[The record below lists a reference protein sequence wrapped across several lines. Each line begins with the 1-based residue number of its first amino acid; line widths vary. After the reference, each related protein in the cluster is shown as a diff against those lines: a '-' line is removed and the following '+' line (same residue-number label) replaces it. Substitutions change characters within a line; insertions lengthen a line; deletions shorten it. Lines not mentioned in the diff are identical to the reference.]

1 MEAYS
6 EESNRKGVKS
16 MGNKIDASQVSAMT
30 KDEYLAQFEG
40 TTQGTLQ
47 TSKGLRLQ
55 MSKPKRY
62 VLDIDKV
69 KTLDDVKQVLLGLEI
84 GYTLWGDSTGVQ
96 PSSYSKLE
104 KYLKEEDHG

>member
-1 MEAYS
+1 METYS
-6 EESNRKGVKS
+6 EESYRKGVKAMS
-16 MGNKIDASQVSAMT
+16 DTIDASQISAMT

-47 TSKGLRLQ
+47 TSNGLRLQ

-69 KTLDDVKQVLLGLEI
+69 KTLDDVKQVLLGLDI
-84 GYTLWGDSTGVQ
+84 GYTLWGNNAGVQ

>member
-1 MEAYS
+1 LETHS
-6 EESNRKGVKS
+6 EESYRKGVKAMS
-16 MGNKIDASQVSAMT
+16 DTIDASQISAMT
-30 KDEYLAQFEG
+30 KDEYLPQFEG
-40 TTQGTLQ
+40 TTTMRIAGVP
-47 TSKGLRLQ
+47 Q

-96 PSSYSKLE
+96 PPSYSKLE